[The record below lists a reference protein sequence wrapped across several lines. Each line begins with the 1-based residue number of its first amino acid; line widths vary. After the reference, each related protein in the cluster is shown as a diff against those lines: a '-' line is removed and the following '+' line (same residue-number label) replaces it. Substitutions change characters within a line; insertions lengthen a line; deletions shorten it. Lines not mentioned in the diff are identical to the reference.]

1 MKELTDGT
9 EFGNNKPVKITGNKE
24 LDSCLTTID
33 NDLKILD
40 NNFDKACTVVNKI
53 TDAVVT
59 IKTME
64 YHIELLDKQLEF
76 YKAQMGTSLEKFKIV
91 AKNIE
96 NQMDNASKMIDKIV
110 DKILDLDDSNVDAH
124 YLERQSKLLEMLN
137 VCSSNFNNM
146 LMKIC
151 C

>member
-1 MKELTDGT
+1 MKELAEET

-64 YHIELLDKQLEF
+64 YHIELLDKQLEY
-76 YKAQMGTSLEKFKIV
+76 YKAQMGTSLEKFKIGV
-91 AKNIE
+91 KVIE
-96 NQMDNASKMIDKIV
+96 RQMDSTSKTMDKIV
-110 DKILDLDDSNVDAH
+110 DKILDLEDSNIDAN
-124 YLERQSKLLEMLN
+124 YLECQSHLLETLN
-137 VCSSNFNNM
+137 VFSSKFDNM
-146 LMKIC
+146 LMKLC
-151 C
+151 Y

>member
-40 NNFDKACTVVNKI
+40 NNFDKACSVVNKI

-76 YKAQMGTSLEKFKIV
+76 YKAQMGTSLEKFKIGV
-91 AKNIE
+91 KVIE
-96 NQMDNASKMIDKIV
+96 SQLDSTSKTMDKIV
-110 DKILDLDDSNVDAH
+110 DKILDLDDSNIDAN
-124 YLERQSKLLEMLN
+124 YLKYQSHLLETLN
-137 VCSSNFNNM
+137 VFSSKFDNM
-146 LMKIC
+146 LMKLC